1 MTDVELAFQ
10 IHADEQRRAW
20 AKLTPL
26 ERLRW
31 LQQAKEFS
39 RRFLGAAATAPAPQ
53 AKQ

>member
-1 MTDVELAFQ
+1 MSARATAFQ
-10 IHADEQRRAW
+10 AHDDAQRRAW

-39 RRFLGAAATAPAPQ
+39 RRYLGAAARKAP
-53 AKQ
+53 KR